1 MRSRAIALDLAL
13 VKGRALEVQGVLCEV
28 ENGHDALGLV
38 EVRVTRGDA
47 RRAELDKIEL
57 FQKEIEKCT

>member
-1 MRSRAIALDLAL
+1 MDLAL
-13 VKGRALEVQGVLCEV
+13 VKGRALEVQGVLDEV
-28 ENGHDALGLV
+28 EDGHNALDLV
-38 EVRVTRGDA
+38 VVGVTRGDA

>member
-1 MRSRAIALDLAL
+1 MDLAL
-13 VKGRALEVQGVLCEV
+13 VKGRALEVQGVLDLAV
-28 ENGHDALGLV
+28 VG
-38 EVRVTRGDA
+38 VTRGDA

>member
-1 MRSRAIALDLAL
+1 MDLVL
-13 VKGRALEVQGVLCEV
+13 VKGRALEVRGVLDV
-28 ENGHDALGLV
+28 VGNGHDALDLV
-38 EVRVTRGDA
+38 VVGVTRGDA